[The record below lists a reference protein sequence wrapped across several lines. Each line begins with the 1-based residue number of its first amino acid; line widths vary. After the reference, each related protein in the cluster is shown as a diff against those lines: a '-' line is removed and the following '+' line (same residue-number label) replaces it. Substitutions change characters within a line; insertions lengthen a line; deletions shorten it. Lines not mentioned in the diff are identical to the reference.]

1 MNTNAS
7 YGVYYYSKSGNTKKL
22 AEKIADT
29 VGCMA
34 KTLDVKPTDRI
45 DVLFL
50 GASVYWAGIDS
61 KVKKFINNLD
71 ASKVGKVVIF
81 STSALAERAKP
92 EMKKLLEQR
101 GITVA
106 EKDFYCRGEFTLL
119 YKGKPDEKDLKAA
132 AAFAKRIVEE

>member
-1 MNTNAS
+1 MNTNTN

-22 AEKIADT
+22 AVKIADT

-34 KTLDVKPTDRI
+34 KTIDEKAKGRI

-50 GASVYWAGIDS
+50 GASVYWAGIDP
-61 KVKKFINNLD
+61 KVKKFIQGLD

-81 STSALAERAKP
+81 STSALAERGRP
-92 EMKKLLEQR
+92 EIQKLLEQK
-101 GITVA
+101 GIAVA

-119 YKGKPDEKDLKAA
+119 HKGKPDENDLNDVAI
-132 AAFAKRIVEE
+132 FAKEMMVG